1 MPARGATTKS
11 YDGMENKSNG
21 FPGISDTTYRT
32 ERPYPQR
39 GPRENGVAAGAAAA
53 AAAASRGHLSSVT
66 SRSGNRH
73 AGSRVIFSI
82 LRAPKSSAA
91 LNVRLPP
98 NHTSTGY
105 VTMAVTLSVITAFG
119 MARSFAPVGANCT
132 LSTTGD
138 GICPSCLTVTVVF
151 PLALSTPEIDPSTDS
166 VVNSQ

>member
-1 MPARGATTKS
+1 MPSRGATSKS

-21 FPGISDTTYRT
+21 FPGISDTTFRT

-39 GPRENGVAAGAAAA
+39 GPRENGETVGA
-53 AAAASRGHLSSVT
+53 AAAASRGHLLSVT

-98 NHTSTGY
+98 NHTSAGY

-119 MARSFAPVGANCT
+119 MAPSLAPVG
-132 LSTTGD
+132 
-138 GICPSCLTVTVVF
+138 
-151 PLALSTPEIDPSTDS
+151 
-166 VVNSQ
+166 